1 MQEEEIKQLLE
12 RNIPN
17 VMVTITGDG
26 THFQAII
33 VSEVF
38 AGKTPVQQ
46 HQIVYRALG
55 NRMGTDIHALS
66 LQTYTPEQ
74 WDRKKDLRVI

>member
-1 MQEEEIKQLLE
+1 MQTEEIKSLIEQ
-12 RNIPN
+12 NIPE

-26 THFQAII
+26 THFEAVI
-33 VSEVF
+33 VSDLF
-38 AGKTPVQQ
+38 NGKTLVQQ

-55 NRMGTDIHALS
+55 DKMGTDIHALS

-74 WDRKKDLRVI
+74 WEKHKDLRVI